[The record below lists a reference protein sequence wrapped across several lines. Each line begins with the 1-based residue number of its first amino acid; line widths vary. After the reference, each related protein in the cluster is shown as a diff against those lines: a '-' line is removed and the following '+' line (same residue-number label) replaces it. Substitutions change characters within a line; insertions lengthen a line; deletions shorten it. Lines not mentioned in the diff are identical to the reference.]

1 MEKILFI
8 GASGMLG
15 KPVAW
20 ELIKSGFEITL
31 LGRDSEKLAK
41 LFPNIRTLKGDVYNQ
56 ESLVAAMKDQDFVY
70 SNLSIDQSSGK
81 SDIQTEKE
89 GIKNIIYAA
98 KETGI
103 KRLGYIS
110 SLIKN
115 YRGINGFNWW
125 AFDIKHAAV
134 DAIKHAGIP
143 YSIFYPSTFM
153 ETIDQQMIQG
163 NRILL
168 AGKSEAPMWF
178 IAAKDFGMQV
188 AWALKKAGNN
198 NQEYSVQ
205 GPDPYT
211 FDEAAKI
218 FIDNYKR
225 KLSIFRSPLVP
236 LKLIGLMNNKINY
249 SANICEALNKY
260 PEKFESEKTWNDLG
274 KPMISLTEY
283 VSSLNVS
290 E

>member
-20 ELIKSGFEITL
+20 ELIKAGFEITL
-31 LGRDSEKLAK
+31 LGRDTEKLAK
-41 LFPNIRTLKGDVYNQ
+41 LFPNIRTIKGDVYHPD
-56 ESLVAAMKDQDFVY
+56 SLIGAMKEQDIVY
-70 SNLSIDQSSGK
+70 SNLSIEQASGK
-81 SDIQTEKE
+81 SDFQTEKE

-103 KRLGYIS
+103 KRIGYIS

-115 YRGINGFNWW
+115 YRGMNGFNWW

-134 DAIKHAGIP
+134 DAIKHSGIP
-143 YSIFYPSTFM
+143 YSVFYPSTFM
-153 ETIDQQMIQG
+153 ETIDQQMMQG

-178 IAAKDFGMQV
+178 IAAKDFGIQV
-188 AWALKKAGNN
+188 AWAFKKARNS
-198 NQEYSVQ
+198 NQEYPVQ
-205 GPDPYT
+205 GPNPYT
-211 FDEAAKI
+211 FDEAAKV
-218 FIDNYKR
+218 FIDNYKK
-225 KLSIFRSPLVP
+225 KLTTFRSPLVP
-236 LKLIGLMNNKINY
+236 LKLIGLMSNKINY
-249 SANICEALNKY
+249 TANICEALNKY

-274 KPMISLTEY
+274 KPTTNLAQY
-283 VSSLNVS
+283 AS
-290 E
+290 ELL